1 MNVVTRRPRAR
12 WIAARLVWD
21 VLVIILAY
29 QGYRLVR
36 IATQSKKSIALEHSH
51 FLLWWEGQ
59 VGLAWEH
66 DIQRLVLAHE
76 WLLSACNLVY
86 TYMFWPIVTGT
97 LLALRIADR
106 AVYARYRNALFLSG
120 GVGLVVFGTY
130 PVAPPRMLD
139 GFVDTVHLFSG
150 AGGVAH
156 PMQYTNA
163 YAAMPSFHVGWLVLA
178 GVASMPALP
187 WARLRPLLLVPGVVM
202 LFVVMATAN
211 HYLID
216 GVVGAT
222 LALVAL
228 AVVDQSSAVDWPQ
241 TRRRLVGPDALVAWS
256 GVVNMV
262 SGHAALAFHRAVV
275 GSARTTDGRGDP
287 SAARIAAD
295 QSAPRTVRCHHDG
308 SSTVM
313 RSPSVSASR
322 AAPPAGSSTAKRY
335 GVPGE

>member
-29 QGYRLVR
+29 QAYRLVR
-36 IATQSKKSIALEHSH
+36 IATQSKESIAFEHSR

-59 VGLAWEH
+59 VGLAWERE
-66 DIQRLVLAHE
+66 IQSLILGHE
-76 WLLSACNLVY
+76 WLVSACNIVY
-86 TYMFWPIVTGT
+86 TYMFWPVVTGT

-106 AVYARYRNALFLSG
+106 AIYARYRNAMFLSG
-120 GVGLVVFGTY
+120 AVGLVVFGTY

-139 GFVDTVHLFSG
+139 GFVDTVHLYSG
-150 AGGVAH
+150 SGGIAH

-187 WARLRPLLLVPGVVM
+187 WRRWRPLLLVPGLVM

-228 AVVDQSSAVDWPQ
+228 AAVDQLSAIDWS
-241 TRRRLVGPDALVAWS
+241 TARRRLVGPDALVAWS
-256 GVVNMV
+256 GVVNVV

-275 GSARTTDGRGDP
+275 GSNRSTGGRCESAAARSRADQP
-287 SAARIAAD
+287 SARAV
-295 QSAPRTVRCHHDG
+295 SCHHDG
-308 SSTVM
+308 PSTVM
-313 RSPSVSASR
+313 RSSANCA
-322 AAPPAGSSTAKRY
+322 AAPDGSSTAKRY